1 MRAAPRLARRLLCT
15 PPAFATSA
23 DLEGTRSVLLP
34 LRTSSTTALRPSASG
49 TQRAHL
55 VGAGDRGGGLEYRAG
70 RLPSAEAMD
79 EILGGT
85 DGAALSDDLFVV
97 KVQAPLD
104 NSSDA
109 RGGMGMMTPAT
120 LLVHS
125 RDNDLVQLVEERDF
139 GHTDLLRC
147 ALRQKGQVGY
157 CYAAVGDRVALED
170 GPGLRVYTEV
180 LPPPDA
186 TGW

>member
-1 MRAAPRLARRLLCT
+1 
-15 PPAFATSA
+15 
-23 DLEGTRSVLLP
+23 
-34 LRTSSTTALRPSASG
+34 
-49 TQRAHL
+49 
-55 VGAGDRGGGLEYRAG
+55 
-70 RLPSAEAMD
+70 MD
-79 EILGGT
+79 EILGGA
-85 DGAALSDDLFVV
+85 DGAVLSDNLFVV

-125 RDNDLVQLVEERDF
+125 KDHELVQLVEERDF

-157 CYAAVGDRVALED
+157 CYAEVGDRVALDE
-170 GPGLRVYTEV
+170 GPGLRVYTEL

-186 TGW
+186 AGW